1 MIDVERVCNVPE
13 AGIQPPHN
21 NRGVETMKFL
31 LQAGQKRA
39 PAAASFLIPGVLS
52 AILCPTLAAAADA
65 SADDVSK
72 LEQIVVT
79 AERRSVDLQLSP
91 IAATVLTGEDLTK
104 RSVNTVDSLM
114 FNTPSLTVQSSG
126 ENALVNIRG
135 IGKSD
140 GGAQDSSGVL
150 IYRDGVST
158 TPNGLISD
166 EPYYDIASVEVLRG
180 PQGTFAGQNATGGAI
195 FITEANPTLDKFGG
209 WIEGQIGNYQDVRVR
224 GAVNI
229 PLSEQLAVRVATDDE
244 NRDTYFN
251 MSGPWTGNPGKLHTT
266 NWRVSTL
273 FKPDDDF
280 TALLK
285 LDYNYIDHGGSP
297 AAPFTGLTQHIFD
310 VASDSYLAGLEK
322 QYRVVLQLSQRF
334 ADGITL
340 KSISGYQVGRLSYS
354 LDADGTAT
362 PPPLGVSPEVFVAK
376 ASDRTISEEIN
387 LVSAD
392 TGPFTWVVGG
402 VYQDDDLNN
411 PQFILSLAPGG
422 NQTDSLALNALQ
434 STAIRTSWGVFAQGS
449 YAITD
454 SLKLQAGARYS
465 QTNFTSRSIAQ
476 VLFNGVPLA
485 VSTLDNAKQ
494 SDSRLTYKVD
504 LDYTLDER
512 NFLYAFIATGHKGG
526 GINSDGAVFSPEDV
540 TDNEIGWKG
549 TYFGGHLK
557 TQLGAFYEDYRNFQL
572 ALFDP
577 VLGAGRD
584 ANATGATILKGLEAQ
599 AQAAFGNLQFNLGT
613 SYVSTR
619 IGQFSAIDSRNTAA
633 GAQILNGRPLPNAP
647 LWTAQA
653 GVQYA
658 FDMGN
663 NRSLT
668 PRLDYALVGSR
679 WATVYQVSPDDFLQE
694 QNILNAQVIYDY
706 SPTLSFTAYGTNVT
720 NDHYVTL
727 QLLGNLGMPGPPR
740 QFGIRVYK
748 SF

>member
-1 MIDVERVCNVPE
+1 MKFHVQ
-13 AGIQPPHN
+13 AGPNHARKVLFFLVAGLISTLVGQPP
-21 NRGVETMKFL
+21 
-31 LQAGQKRA
+31 
-39 PAAASFLIPGVLS
+39 
-52 AILCPTLAAAADA
+52 AAAADA
-65 SADDVSK
+65 PSTAQDDTK

-79 AERRSVDLQLSP
+79 AERRSTDLQLSP
-91 IAATVLTGEDLTK
+91 IAATVLTGEELTK
-104 RSVNTVDSLM
+104 LNVNTVDSLM

-126 ENALVNIRG
+126 ENALINIRG

-195 FITEANPTLDKFGG
+195 FINEANPTLDKFGG
-209 WIEGQIGNYQDVRVR
+209 WVEGQIGNYQDVRVR
-224 GAVNI
+224 GAINI
-229 PLSEQLAVRVATDDE
+229 PLSDQLAIRVATDDE
-244 NRDTYFN
+244 NRDTFFN
-251 MSGPWTGNPGKLHTT
+251 MSGPWTGNPGKLHST
-266 NWRVSTL
+266 NWRLSTL
-273 FKPDDDF
+273 WKPDDDF

-297 AAPFTGLTQHIFD
+297 AAPFNGLTQHVFD
-310 VASDSYLAGLEK
+310 VASDSYLAGFEK
-322 QYRVVLQLSQRF
+322 QYRIVLQLSQRF
-334 ADGITL
+334 EDGITL
-340 KSISGYQVGRLSYS
+340 KSISGFQVGRLTYS

-362 PPPLGVSPEVFVAK
+362 PPPLGVSPEVFVAN
-376 ASDRTISEEIN
+376 ATDRTISEEIN

-392 TGPFTWVVGG
+392 TGPFTWVAGG

-422 NQTDSLALNALQ
+422 TPTTSLALNALQ

-449 YAITD
+449 YSFTD
-454 SLKLQAGARYS
+454 ALKLQAGARYS
-465 QTNFTSRSIAQ
+465 ETNFTTRSIAQ
-476 VLFNGVPLA
+476 VLFNGFPLQTQ
-485 VSTLDNAKQ
+485 SLDNAKQ

-504 LDYTLDER
+504 LDYTLDEHD
-512 NFLYAFIATGHKGG
+512 FLYAFIATGHKGG
-526 GINSDGAVFSPEDV
+526 GINSNGAVFSPEDV

-557 TQLGAFYEDYRNFQL
+557 TQLGAFYEDYKNFQL

-577 VLGAGRD
+577 VLGVGRD
-584 ANATGATILKGLEAQ
+584 ANATGSTILKGIEAQ
-599 AQAAFGNLQFNLGT
+599 TQAAFGSLQFNLGT

-619 IGQFSAIDSRNTAA
+619 IGQFSAIDSRNLAA
-633 GAQILNGRPLPNAP
+633 GNQVLNGRPLPNAP
-647 LWTAQA
+647 LWTAQV

-658 FDMGN
+658 IDMGN
-663 NRSLT
+663 QQSLT

-679 WATVYQVSPDDFLQE
+679 WATVYQVLPADFLQE
-694 QNILNAQVIYDY
+694 QNILNAQLIYAY

>member
-1 MIDVERVCNVPE
+1 
-13 AGIQPPHN
+13 
-21 NRGVETMKFL
+21 MKFHF
-31 LQAGQKRA
+31 QAGPNRSRA
-39 PAAASFLIPGVLS
+39 IWSCLVPGVMS
-52 AILCPTLAAAADA
+52 ALMGPTLAAAADA
-65 SADDVSK
+65 PSSAQDDSK

-79 AERRSVDLQLSP
+79 AERRSTDLQLSA

-104 RSVNTVDSLM
+104 RSINTVDSLM

-229 PLSEQLAVRVATDDE
+229 PLSDQLAIRVATDDE

-266 NWRVSTL
+266 NWRLSTL

-297 AAPFTGLTQHIFD
+297 AAPFTGLTQHVFD
-310 VASDSYLAGLEK
+310 VASDSYLAGYEK
-322 QYRVVLQLSQRF
+322 QYRIVLQLSERF
-334 ADGITL
+334 ANGVTL
-340 KSISGYQVGRLSYS
+340 KSISGFQVGRLTYS

-362 PPPLGVSPEVFVAK
+362 PPPGGVSPEIFVAN

-422 NQTDSLALNALQ
+422 TPTNSLALNALQ

-465 QTNFTSRSIAQ
+465 ETNFTTRSIAQ
-476 VLFNGVPLA
+476 LLFNGFPLA
-485 VSTLDNAKQ
+485 TTSLDNAKQ

-504 LDYTLDER
+504 LDYTLDEH

-526 GINSDGAVFSPEDV
+526 GINSNGAVFSPEDV

-557 TQLGAFYEDYRNFQL
+557 TQFGAFYEDYRNFQL

-584 ANATGATILKGLEAQ
+584 ANATGATILKGIEAQ
-599 AQAAFGNLQFNLGT
+599 AQAAFGNLQFNIGT

-619 IGQFSAIDSRNTAA
+619 IGQFSAIDSRDVAA
-633 GAQILNGRPLPNAP
+633 GNQILNGRPLPNAP

-663 NRSLT
+663 QRTLT

-679 WATVYQVSPDDFLQE
+679 WATVYQVPPGDFLQE

>member
-1 MIDVERVCNVPE
+1 
-13 AGIQPPHN
+13 
-21 NRGVETMKFL
+21 MKFHF
-31 LQAGQKRA
+31 QAGPNRSRA
-39 PAAASFLIPGVLS
+39 IWSCLVPGVMS
-52 AILCPTLAAAADA
+52 ALMGPTLAAAADA
-65 SADDVSK
+65 PSSAQDDSK

-79 AERRSVDLQLSP
+79 AERRSTDLQLSA

-104 RSVNTVDSLM
+104 RSINTVDSLM

-229 PLSEQLAVRVATDDE
+229 PLSDQLAIRVATDDE

-251 MSGPWTGNPGKLHTT
+251 LSGPWTGNPGKLHTT
-266 NWRVSTL
+266 NWRLSTL

-297 AAPFTGLTQHIFD
+297 AAPFTGLTQHVFD
-310 VASDSYLAGLEK
+310 VASDSYLAGYEK
-322 QYRVVLQLSQRF
+322 QYRIVLQLSERF
-334 ADGITL
+334 ANGVTL
-340 KSISGYQVGRLSYS
+340 KSISGFQVGRLTYS

-362 PPPLGVSPEVFVAK
+362 PPPGGVSPEIFVAN

-422 NQTDSLALNALQ
+422 TPTNSLALNALQ

-465 QTNFTSRSIAQ
+465 ETNFTTRSIAQ
-476 VLFNGVPLA
+476 LLFNGFPLA
-485 VSTLDNAKQ
+485 TTSLDNAKQ

-504 LDYTLDER
+504 LDYTLDEH

-526 GINSDGAVFSPEDV
+526 GINSNGAVFSPEDV

-557 TQLGAFYEDYRNFQL
+557 TQFGAFYEDYRNFQL

-584 ANATGATILKGLEAQ
+584 ANATGATILKGIEAQ
-599 AQAAFGNLQFNLGT
+599 AQAAFGNLQFNIGT

-619 IGQFSAIDSRNTAA
+619 IGQFSAIDSRDVAA
-633 GAQILNGRPLPNAP
+633 GNQILNGRPLPNAP

-663 NRSLT
+663 QRTLT

-679 WATVYQVSPDDFLQE
+679 WATVYQVPPGDFLQE

>member
-1 MIDVERVCNVPE
+1 
-13 AGIQPPHN
+13 
-21 NRGVETMKFL
+21 MKFHF
-31 LQAGQKRA
+31 QAGPNRA
-39 PAAASFLIPGVLS
+39 RTVLFCLVPGAMSAMMGAALAS
-52 AILCPTLAAAADA
+52 AADA
-65 SADDVSK
+65 PSNAQDDSK

-79 AERRSVDLQLSP
+79 AERRSTDLQLSA
-91 IAATVLTGEDLTK
+91 IAATVLKGEDLSK
-104 RSVNTVDSLM
+104 LNVNTVDSLM

-166 EPYYDIASVEVLRG
+166 EPYYDIASIEVLRG

-195 FITEANPTLDKFGG
+195 FINEANPTLDKFGG
-209 WIEGQIGNYQDVRVR
+209 WVEGQLGNYQDVRVR
-224 GAVNI
+224 AAVNI
-229 PLSEQLAVRVATDDE
+229 PLSDQLAIRLATDNE

-251 MSGPWTGNPGKLHTT
+251 MSGPWTGNPGKLHST
-266 NWRVSTL
+266 NWRLSTL
-273 FKPDDDF
+273 WKPDDDF

-297 AAPFTGLTQHIFD
+297 AAPFTGVTQHIFD
-310 VASDSYLAGLEK
+310 VASDSYLSGYEK
-322 QYRVVLQLSQRF
+322 QYRIVLQLSERF
-334 ADGITL
+334 ANGITL
-340 KSISGYQVGRLSYS
+340 KSISGFQDGRLTYS

-362 PPPLGVSPEVFVAK
+362 PPPAGLSPEIFVAN
-376 ASDRTISEEIN
+376 AHDRTISEEIN

-392 TGPFTWVVGG
+392 TGPFTWVAGG

-422 NQTDSLALNALQ
+422 TTTTSLALNALQ
-434 STAIRTSWGVFAQGS
+434 NTAIRTSWGVFAQGG
-449 YAITD
+449 YAFTD

-465 QTNFTSRSIAQ
+465 ETNFTARSIAQ
-476 VLFNGVPLA
+476 VLFYGFPLA
-485 VSTLDNAKQ
+485 TSTLDNAKQ

-504 LDYTLDER
+504 LDYTLDLHD
-512 NFLYAFIATGHKGG
+512 FLYAFVATGHKGG
-526 GINSDGAVFSPEDV
+526 GINANGAVFSPEDV
-540 TDNEIGWKG
+540 TDYEIGWKG
-549 TYFGGHLK
+549 TYFDGHLK

-577 VLGAGRD
+577 ILGAGRD
-584 ANATGATILKGLEAQ
+584 ANATGSTILKGIEAQ
-599 AQAAFGNLQFNLGT
+599 TQASFGSLQFNIGT
-613 SYVSTR
+613 SYVSTK
-619 IGQFSAIDSRNTAA
+619 IGQFSAIDARNLAA
-633 GAQILNGRPLPNAP
+633 GVQVLDGRPLPNAP

-663 NRSLT
+663 HQTLT
-668 PRLDYALVGSR
+668 PRLDYAFVGSR
-679 WATVYQVSPDDFLQE
+679 WATVYQVLPGDFLQE
-694 QNILNAQVIYDY
+694 QNILNAQLIYDY

-748 SF
+748 AF

>member
-1 MIDVERVCNVPE
+1 
-13 AGIQPPHN
+13 
-21 NRGVETMKFL
+21 MKFHC
-31 LQAGQKRA
+31 QARPNRTRRVLYFLVSGVISA
-39 PAAASFLIPGVLS
+39 GMGPALS
-52 AILCPTLAAAADA
+52 AAAADA
-65 SADDVSK
+65 PSSSPDDSNK

-79 AERRSVDLQLSP
+79 AERRSTDLQLSA
-91 IAATVLTGEDLTK
+91 IAATVLTGEELTK
-104 RSVNTVDSLM
+104 LNVNTVDSLM

-126 ENALVNIRG
+126 ENALINIRG

-166 EPYYDIASVEVLRG
+166 EPYYDIASIEVLRG

-195 FITEANPTLDKFGG
+195 FINEANPTLDKFGG
-209 WIEGQIGNYQDVRVR
+209 WIEGQIGNYTDVRVR

-229 PLSEQLAVRVATDDE
+229 PLSDQLAIRLATDDE
-244 NRDTYFN
+244 NRDTYFH

-266 NWRVSTL
+266 NWRLSTL
-273 FKPDDDF
+273 WKPDDDF

-285 LDYNYIDHGGSP
+285 LDYNYINHGGSP

-310 VASDSYLAGLEK
+310 VASDAYLSGYEK
-322 QYRVVLQLSQRF
+322 QYRIVLQLSKRF

-340 KSISGYQVGRLSYS
+340 KSISGYQVGRLTYS

-362 PPPLGVSPEVFVAK
+362 KPPLGLSPEVFIAN

-392 TGPFTWVVGG
+392 TGPFQWVAGG

-422 NQTDSLALNALQ
+422 TPKTSLALNGLQ
-434 STAIRTSWGVFAQGS
+434 NTAIRTSWGVFAQGS
-449 YAITD
+449 YSFTD
-454 SLKLQAGARYS
+454 ALKLQAGARYS
-465 QTNFTSRSIAQ
+465 ETNFTARSIAQ
-476 VLFNGVPLA
+476 LLFFGFPL
-485 VSTLDNAKQ
+485 VTQKLDNAKQ

-504 LDYTLDER
+504 LDYTLDEHD
-512 NFLYAFIATGHKGG
+512 FLYAFIATGHKGG
-526 GINSDGAVFSPEDV
+526 GINANGAVFSPEDV
-540 TDNEIGWKG
+540 TDDEIGWKG
-549 TYFGGHLK
+549 TYFAGHLK
-557 TQLGAFYEDYRNFQL
+557 TQLGAFYEDYKNFQL
-572 ALFDP
+572 AIFDP

-584 ANATGATILKGLEAQ
+584 ANATGSTILKGIEAQ
-599 AQAAFGNLQFNLGT
+599 MQAAFGSLQFNLGT

-619 IGQFSAIDSRNTAA
+619 IGQFSAIDSRNLAA
-633 GAQILNGRPLPNAP
+633 GNQILNGRPLPNAP

-663 NRSLT
+663 HQTLT

-679 WATVYQVSPDDFLQE
+679 WATVYEVPPGDFLQE